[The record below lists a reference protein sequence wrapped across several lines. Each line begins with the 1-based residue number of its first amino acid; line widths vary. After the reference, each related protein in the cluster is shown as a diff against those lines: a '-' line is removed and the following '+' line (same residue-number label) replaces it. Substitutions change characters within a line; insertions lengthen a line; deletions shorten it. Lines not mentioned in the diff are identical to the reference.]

1 MRLPPEAEPIESV
14 GMPDPRDQV
23 EFSFANRP
31 AADGGAAES
40 AGRERQ
46 PFLRV
51 WFECSKQYSRGYR
64 TVDAKAYQARCP
76 TCAKTIRFGIGPGG
90 TSERFFRVSCQ

>member
-1 MRLPPEAEPIESV
+1 
-14 GMPDPRDQV
+14 MPDPRDQV
-23 EFSFANRP
+23 EFSFATSQPTRE
-31 AADGGAAES
+31 AGEAE
-40 AGRERQ
+40 AGRREPQ

-64 TVDAKAYQARCP
+64 TLDAKAYQARCP